1 MYLGHMSDPRAP
13 AVVTGHLTRSGPP
26 VATSSILVHVYQVRE
41 LSKEIPGIAGL
52 PTGGLLLV
60 TTGGPDL
67 VRCPGTSAGA
77 SASLTYSRNITYNI

>member
-1 MYLGHMSDPRAP
+1 MSDPGAP

-26 VATSSILVHVYQVRE
+26 VATSSILVYQVME
-41 LSKEIPGIAGL
+41 FSKEIPGIAGL

-67 VRCPGTSAGA
+67 MRCPGTSAEA
-77 SASLTYSRNITYNI
+77 SASLICSGYITYNI